1 LIKKLTK
8 KKLSIFG
15 LSNNSILKSESI
27 YKKKTI
33 KLGEL
38 ANLVTMDIR
47 FGWSHRK
54 KIMKKKFE
62 GRNWNQSI

>member
-1 LIKKLTK
+1 
-8 KKLSIFG
+8 LSIFG

-27 YKKKTI
+27 KKQKKTI

-54 KIMKKKFE
+54 KIMKKNLKE
-62 GRNWNQSI
+62 EIEINQFNKEKK